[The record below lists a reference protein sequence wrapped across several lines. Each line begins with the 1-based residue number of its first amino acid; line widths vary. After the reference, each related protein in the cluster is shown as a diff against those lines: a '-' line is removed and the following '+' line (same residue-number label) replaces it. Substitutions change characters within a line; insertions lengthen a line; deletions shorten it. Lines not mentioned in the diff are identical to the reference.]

1 MPEAMET
8 QFIKSSDYQSVQESA
23 KFLSN
28 GKEQIP
34 VLELPTD
41 FLRSPQT
48 LNTYESIYF
57 SIPQKTLYNLQR
69 LLHNFSFDLET
80 VLICVYAN
88 LLHRY
93 SEQDTFCI
101 ATVNT
106 GSTSEPHDLKAIL
119 QRFTFSDDLSFAEFV
134 KNTEVSIKQP
144 SVRDLVSID
153 KPTEKSSS
161 SNSSMLRALFV
172 VQTSDSTD
180 VKTGN
185 AIGDNSHIIER
196 TASVFH
202 ADIILALST
211 TLPDNVICQICF
223 NCGIFKKDFA
233 ERLTGHFLNLLEDST
248 ENAGKS
254 ISELEILSVEE
265 KHRIISVW
273 NSTEHAIP
281 ESVCLTEIYEQ
292 QVSKQPDTVAL
303 HCGSATITHGE
314 LNRRSNK
321 LARTLQKECVGIE
334 TPVAVC
340 MERSIELIISI
351 LGIIKAGGT
360 YVPID
365 PIYPAEHIQTIL
377 SDCNPVVILTKDR
390 FKTLFSKS
398 DVKVIYISAQTGEDE
413 AEANLGTVLNQDN
426 RFYIMYTSGSSG
438 KPKGVEGIYRGII
451 NRLYWMWDTY
461 PYSENDICCH
471 RTSIGFVDHI
481 AEIINPLL
489 KGVPLV
495 IVTENESRNTE
506 HLVDIL
512 IEYRIS
518 RVLLV
523 PSLLQSILQ
532 LNTDKLIQ
540 LTNLRYIFSSGEAL
554 GIALARQFYQNIR
567 NARLVNIYGSTEV
580 SADALF
586 YEIKRFF
593 VGDVLKYFTQ
603 SIDLPGGLKDT
614 ASSNFL
620 NPIRADRITTENVP
634 IESIAAKF
642 NSSQISDYP
651 LTLEQYFKRL
661 YTDVLPHVI
670 NTAAP
675 TFVGHMTSALP
686 DFVHN
691 LSKLISQLNQNL
703 VKIETAKSLIFLERE
718 SLAIL
723 HRCFYERHDYFYEEF
738 IQKLN
743 SNLGLV
749 TTGGT
754 TANITALLT
763 ARNKALF
770 TTVANFSTSGKSI
783 YSLLREGGY
792 EDMTI
797 LGTHK
802 MHYSIRKAISV
813 LGLGIDTIMYV
824 ATDTQGRLDTS
835 DLEEKIKLCRK
846 RNILILAIIGIA
858 GATETGQIDPLDEIG
873 TIAAANK
880 IHFHVDAAWGGTAI
894 FSDKYKS
901 KLFGIQ
907 KADSITFCGHKQL
920 YLPQGISICLFK
932 DPQQLQ
938 FATTTATYQATI
950 DSYDVG
956 KFTLEGSRSA
966 ISLCLHAA
974 LRLIGRKGYEALV
987 NYSMDLTTFFSNTIS
1002 QTSAFELIGIPQLN
1016 IVNYRY
1022 LPSKF
1027 REKAQNRQLTCEENE
1042 EINLFNSKLQEKQF
1056 LRGKTFV
1063 SKTTLTYTDF
1073 HCSQLLVFRAVLSN
1087 PLTTYAD
1094 LFEVLE
1100 DQLSIAQKMDP
1111 DEKLI
1116 KLGNQCKSK
1125 AQKEDTV
1132 SFKNAPL
1139 TTEFSDVLF
1148 PIVPIGKP
1156 LYNCK
1161 TYILDKHLRV
1171 VPVAVPGDLY
1181 IAGAA
1186 LSRGYFNNTAQT
1198 NHSFTRSPFN
1208 TKERLFKTGDR
1219 ARYASDGCIEYLGRH
1234 DEQVKIRG
1242 YRIELAEIEYHISQ
1256 IEDVIQCKV
1265 IAGPDK
1271 FGNKSLIAYVVL
1283 KDTIAVQ
1290 DIKDILS
1297 KKIPEYMIPQKYKEI
1312 KAMPLLP
1319 NGKVDKASLF
1329 AS

>member
-1 MPEAMET
+1 MPEEMET
-8 QFIKSSDYQSVQESA
+8 QINKSTTYQSGIGPA
-23 KFLSN
+23 KSQSN
-28 GKEQIP
+28 GKEQVP

-48 LNTYESIYF
+48 LNAYESVF
-57 SIPQKTLYNLQR
+57 FTIPEKTFYNLNR
-69 LLHNFSFDLET
+69 LLRNFNFDLDS

-93 SEQDTFCI
+93 SEQDSFCV

-106 GSTSEPHDLKAIL
+106 ANNCETHNLKATL
-119 QRFTFSDDLSFAEFV
+119 QRFSFSDDPTFTEFV
-134 KNTEVSIKQP
+134 KNAIISTRHPLAEDFI
-144 SVRDLVSID
+144 SID
-153 KPTEKSSS
+153 KSTGMNSF
-161 SNSSMLRALFV
+161 SNYSMLRAFFLMQTNDV
-172 VQTSDSTD
+172 AHVQTGKNAPTSLLVED
-180 VKTGN
+180 V
-185 AIGDNSHIIER
+185 S
-196 TASVFH
+196 SVTN
-202 ADIILALST
+202 ADIIVAISSLSDKVT
-211 TLPDNVICQICF
+211 CQLRY

-233 ERLTGHFLNLLEDST
+233 QRLVGHFLNLLDDCT
-248 ENAGKS
+248 ENSEKS

-273 NSTEHAIP
+273 NSTEHPIP
-281 ESVCLTEIYEQ
+281 DSISLAEIYEQ
-292 QVSKQPDTVAL
+292 HVSKQPDTVAL
-303 HCGSATITHGE
+303 QCGSATITHGE
-314 LNRRSNK
+314 LNRRSNR
-321 LARTLQKECVGIE
+321 LARALQKEGVGIE

-351 LGIIKAGGT
+351 LGILKACGT

-365 PIYPAEHIQTIL
+365 PVYPVEHIHTIL
-377 SDCNPVVILTKDR
+377 SDCNPAVILTKDNL
-390 FKTLFSKS
+390 KSLFSKS
-398 DVKVIYISAQTGEDE
+398 NVKVICISELTGKDE
-413 AEANLGTVLNQDN
+413 YETNLETVLNQDN

-438 KPKGVEGIYRGII
+438 KPKGVEGTYRGII

-495 IVTENESRNTE
+495 IVTESQSGNTG
-506 HLVDIL
+506 HFVDML
-512 IEYRIS
+512 IEYRVT

-532 LNTDKLIQ
+532 LNTEKLIQ

-554 GIALARQFYQNIR
+554 GVALARQFYQNIR

-603 SIDLPGGLKDT
+603 SIDFPGGLKDT
-614 ASSNFL
+614 AAGDFH
-620 NPIRADRITTENVP
+620 NPIRADRITTENIPV
-634 IESIAAKF
+634 ESIAAKF

-686 DFVHN
+686 DFVHD

-723 HRCFYERHDYFYEEF
+723 HRCFYEQSDSFYDEF

-783 YSLLREGGY
+783 YSLLREKSY

-797 LGTHK
+797 LGTHR

-835 DLEEKIKLCRK
+835 DLRAKIELCRK

-858 GATETGQIDPLDEIG
+858 GATETGQIDPLDDIG
-873 TIAAANK
+873 TIAAENE

-894 FSDKYKS
+894 FSEKFKS
-901 KLFGIQ
+901 KLNGIQ

-932 DPQQLQ
+932 DPRQLQ
-938 FATTTATYQATI
+938 FATTTATYQAAS

-974 LRLIGRKGYEALV
+974 LRLIGRKGYESLV
-987 NYSMDLTTFFSNTIS
+987 NYSMDLTAFFSKTIS
-1002 QTSAFELIGIPQLN
+1002 ETSAFELIGTPELN

-1022 LPSKF
+1022 IPVRF
-1027 REKAQNRQLTCEENE
+1027 REKAQERQLTCEENDT
-1042 EINLFNSKLQEKQF
+1042 INLFNSELQAKQF

-1063 SKTTLTYTDF
+1063 SKTTLTHTDLR
-1073 HCSQLLVFRAVLSN
+1073 CEQLLVFRAVLSN

-1094 LFEVLE
+1094 LYEVLE
-1100 DQLSIAQKMDP
+1100 DQLSIAHEINP
-1111 DEKLI
+1111 DEKVI
-1116 KLGNQCKSK
+1116 KLGNQCKET
-1125 AQKEDTV
+1125 AQKENSV
-1132 SFKNAPL
+1132 SFKNDSF
-1139 TTEFSDVLF
+1139 TTEFNEVLF
-1148 PIVPIGKP
+1148 PIVPIGRP

-1186 LSRGYFNNTAQT
+1186 LSRGYFNNIPQT
-1198 NHSFTRSPFN
+1198 DLSFIKSPFC

-1219 ARYASDGCIEYLGRH
+1219 ARYASDGCIEFLGRH

-1242 YRIELAEIEYHISQ
+1242 YRIELAEIEHHISQ

-1271 FGNKSLIAYVVL
+1271 FGNKSLIAYMVL
-1283 KDTIAVQ
+1283 KDTISVQ
-1290 DIKDILS
+1290 DIKEILS
-1297 KKIPEYMIPQKYKEI
+1297 KKIPEYMLPLVYKKIE
-1312 KAMPLLP
+1312 AMPLLP
-1319 NGKVDKASLF
+1319 NGKVDKSSLLG
-1329 AS
+1329 S